1 MVTFGPR
8 QGPRAD
14 PPNGFTRITRRCF
27 ALIDIVVATI
37 LLGVSVAVV
46 MGLVGRALA
55 SQSIG
60 ERLTTAAALADEQ
73 LQLVLARGPD
83 DYQRRFPLSGA
94 CEAPFA
100 DYAFALTFTG
110 GSSVGEPYTVVCTI
124 SWGPAAQSRS
134 ISVETR
140 IAPRTSVGDAD
151 PDPDR
156 VPVQGVSRTE
166 E

>member
-1 MVTFGPR
+1 MPR
-8 QGPRAD
+8 PLRSRPRS
-14 PPNGFTRITRRCF
+14 F

-37 LLGVSVAVV
+37 LLGISLAVT

-55 SQSIG
+55 SQTIG

-83 DYQRRFPLSGA
+83 DYQRRFALTGA
-94 CEAPFA
+94 CDAPFG
-100 DYAFALTFTG
+100 DYSYTLAFTG
-110 GSSVGEPYTVVCTI
+110 GSSVGEAYTVTCTI
-124 SWGPAAQSRS
+124 AWGGGAAGAARS
-134 ISVETR
+134 ISVETK

-156 VPVQGVSRTE
+156 APTQGVSRTAE
-166 E
+166 ETTP